1 MPDNFRHWYYT
12 KIILNGVLI
21 YNMVSRGSIFTKIN
35 KLGLILQVGAR
46 GLDVVGGLDIVVGE
60 AWHCMGLDIVG
71 GSMLGA

>member
-1 MPDNFRHWYYT
+1 MPDNFRYWYYT
-12 KIILNGVLI
+12 KMILNGALM

-60 AWHCMGLDIVG
+60 A
-71 GSMLGA
+71 